1 MHTLSVG
8 RLLPARFKR
17 IGALALVGTLLS
29 VAAQATPLVWT
40 LDQVSYGDGTVLTGS
55 FTFDAATTTFSGLSI
70 TTSGG
75 STVPST
81 SSWAFN
87 TLAGG
92 VLRNGGGVTGF
103 AAVDAFS
110 ANLTGAHGLSLYST
124 LGPLMTDAGGI
135 IDLSFFRLGTCVNS
149 DCSALIAPIVTTGSG
164 SFTASPA
171 AVPEP
176 LTLGIFGAGLAG
188 VAALRRRKKASA

>member
-1 MHTLSVG
+1 MHKLSVG
-8 RLLPARFKR
+8 SFLSSRLKR
-17 IGALALVGTLLS
+17 VGALALVGTFLS

-40 LDQVSYGDGTVLTGS
+40 LDHVSYGDGTVLTGS
-55 FTFDAATTTFSGLSI
+55 FTFDAATTAFSGLSI

-81 SSWAFN
+81 NSWAFN

-92 VLRNGGGVTGF
+92 VLRNSGGVTGF

-124 LGPLMTDAGGI
+124 LGPLMTDAGGT

-149 DCSALIAPIVTTGSG
+149 DCSALTAPLVLTGTG
-164 SFTASPA
+164 SFTTIA

-188 VAALRRRKKASA
+188 AAALRRRKKPA

>member
-1 MHTLSVG
+1 MHILFVG
-8 RLLPARFKR
+8 RFLPARLKR
-17 IGALALVGTLLS
+17 IGALALVGTFLS
-29 VAAQATPLVWT
+29 AAAQATPLVWT
-40 LDQVSYGDGTVLTGS
+40 LDQVSYGDGTLVTGS
-55 FTFDAATTTFSGLSI
+55 FTFDAATTTFSGLSL

-81 SSWAFN
+81 NTWAFN
-87 TLAGG
+87 TLAAG
-92 VLRNGGGVTGF
+92 VLRNNGGITGF
-103 AAVDAFS
+103 GAVDAFS
-110 ANLTGAHGLSLYST
+110 ANMTGAHGLSLFST

-135 IDLSFFRLGTCVNS
+135 IDLSFFRLGTCGNS
-149 DCSALIAPIVTTGSG
+149 DCSVLTAPVAVTGSG

-188 VAALRRRKKASA
+188 AAALRRRKKLA